1 MLRDIGEPHM
11 KNTFLIS
18 SVCLMTLIS
27 CAGTESYQAKMM
39 RYKPHT
45 VGNNTVPE
53 ILTSGFQLSTV
64 APTGRMPAS
73 AASKTTEEN
82 QTSDEINLSN
92 KKLYFLSLYGQY
104 ETLNKYTE
112 TYKGPKVNICPSF
125 HTSLLEHNDKKG
137 TIVEVNESKKR
148 SRSYTYDMNKL
159 DDPHYVASNPELLLP
174 VVKDEVNPKVIDK
187 FRSEG
192 KSLSPFK
199 MNEIVQS
206 ALDIH
211 LAKTYSEIRQLCE
224 FGVSDNYYIYEN
236 LITHIKSN
244 SFLPA
249 EKNLNTLLKTT
260 LFSNLA
266 IVTSIQKNQKEISRS
281 IASVESNN
289 SKKKS
294 PYSSEVMT
302 RLNVEWAQEY
312 YEYLGKTR

>member
-1 MLRDIGEPHM
+1 M

-18 SVCLMTLIS
+18 SACLLTLIS

-39 RYKPHT
+39 RYKPQT
-45 VGNNTVPE
+45 IGNNSVPE
-53 ILTSGFQLSTV
+53 ISTSGFQLSTI

-73 AASKTTEEN
+73 ASNKSTDEN
-82 QTSDEINLSN
+82 QTNEELNLSN

-104 ETLNKYTE
+104 ETLNKYTG
-112 TYKGPKVNICPSF
+112 TFKAPKVNICPSF

-137 TIVEVNESKKR
+137 TNVEVNESKNL
-148 SRSYTYDMNKL
+148 SRTYTYDMNKL
-159 DDPHYVASNPELLLP
+159 NDPQYVASNPELLLP

-211 LAKTYSEIRQLCE
+211 LTKTYSEIRQLCE

-266 IVTSIQKNQKEISRS
+266 IVTSIQKNQKEVGRS

-312 YEYLGKTR
+312 FEYIGKTR

>member
-18 SVCLMTLIS
+18 SVSLLTLIS

-53 ILTSGFQLSTV
+53 ISTSGFQLTV
-64 APTGRMPAS
+64 APSGRMPAS
-73 AASKTTEEN
+73 TPNKSKEEN
-82 QTSDEINLSN
+82 QTNDEINLSN

-112 TYKGPKVNICPSF
+112 SYKGPKVNICPSF
-125 HTSLLEHNDKKG
+125 HTSLLEHNEKKG
-137 TIVEVNESKKR
+137 TIVEINESKKR
-148 SRSYTYDMNKL
+148 SRSYNYDMNKL

-187 FRSEG
+187 FRTEG

-289 SKKKS
+289 PKKKS

-312 YEYLGKTR
+312 YEYIGKTR